1 MISLHEA
8 LADLKSRQAELE
20 LQIEEETS
28 KFDQQ
33 ENELVTLK
41 EEVDKCKMEMKNLN
55 GNLKLENVNKNSIV
69 QEMRVLRDQLDEI
82 QAGEQ
87 RGDSIVRYRSLS
99 PEGTRNDRA
108 NNLVVCGPLFS
119 KMIIYSEHSSGSRCW
134 LV

>member
-1 MISLHEA
+1 MTKKIEQPKEKLISLHEA

-87 RGDSIVRYRSLS
+87 RGDSIVRYSSLS
-99 PEGTRNDRA
+99 PEM
-108 NNLVVCGPLFS
+108 VVCASVFHYFQ
-119 KMIIYSEHSSGSRCW
+119 K
-134 LV
+134 